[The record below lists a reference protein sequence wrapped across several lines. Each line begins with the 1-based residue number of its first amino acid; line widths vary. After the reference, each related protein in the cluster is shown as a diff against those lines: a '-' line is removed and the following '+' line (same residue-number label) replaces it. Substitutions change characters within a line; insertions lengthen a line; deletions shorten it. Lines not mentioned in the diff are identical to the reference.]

1 MARRGIAG
9 AALLALALLLLAG
22 PLQPV
27 SASPPYFPPPEE
39 RIPPGVPPAAR
50 RPEPTLPTPDAWKFA
65 ERFPRTSGTGAVREG
80 ALLWTDFLYDDNG
93 AISGPGVG
101 ESAGAWPFGTYRYP
115 EENQAGNGADIF
127 RAGIALNDT
136 NPQYT
141 WWRVDWNTLLD
152 PNVPAAAFALDEDRS
167 GGAATT
173 WGGNVGVSSSGV
185 DTTLIVTAAG
195 AFIDGTRV
203 GPTFVDM
210 ESRSFVARVP
220 ISVIQPDGRDTVWL
234 AAGLANDAGSA
245 FRSLGPEHQHLPGQ
259 PNVFN
264 MGFRTYG
271 DEPADKNFWFERT
284 QATTLTPPNA
294 NVNIFARSLDW
305 EFLKSGRS
313 KPAPF
318 VRGWSNRWY
327 VSSIE
332 LGQGRVKAF
341 EANVDN
347 EPNYL
352 GRVQPYGV
360 YVPSGYDP
368 KLEIEAAP
376 LTWLLHSLT
385 INHNQYS
392 ATMPDLIRLA
402 CEERQS
408 ICATTLG
415 RGPDGFYRQEAEL
428 DFWEVWRTLNRT
440 YRLDPDR
447 TIIGG
452 FSMGGFGTFNMA
464 LDHPDVFA
472 GMVILASAA
481 NEDEPR
487 LENAKW
493 VPYYHA
499 HGMLDELV
507 PYPDEALPTV
517 EKLDSLG
524 YRYVFDTYPT
534 KDHIVW
540 SLEDD
545 NDLAGQW
552 IAQRDRTRRYNTGQ
566 IVYRWFPREVNKKW
580 GIGPTGAWW
589 VRGIAARDRDASSA
603 RIRAVSLAL
612 PERPVRVRRSEERM
626 FDSPG
631 SPVIRRELRW
641 IRGERPAAKPCMN
654 LGLTNVARVRLD
666 MPDTGL
672 LRYSQSTIRVTSDG
686 PATIFLANL
695 PAGAEVRLNG
705 KPSDRTP
712 SVGNGKATITIVR

>member
-1 MARRGIAG
+1 MARRRLVVLVL
-9 AALLALALLLLAG
+9 AALSVLPLASPPQA
-22 PLQPV
+22 V
-27 SASPPYFPPPEE
+27 SASPPYIPTPEE
-39 RIPPGVPPAAR
+39 LLPRGVPPATR
-50 RPEPTLPTPDAWKFA
+50 RPEPALPAPDAWNFS
-65 ERFPRTSGTGAVREG
+65 ENFPRTSGTGAVEAG

-93 AISGPGVG
+93 AVSGPGLG

-127 RAGIALNDT
+127 RAGIALNGD
-136 NPQYT
+136 NPRYT
-141 WWRVDWNTLLD
+141 WWRVDWNTLID
-152 PNVPAAAFALDEDRS
+152 PAVPAAAFAIDSDGS

-185 DTTLIVTAAG
+185 DSTLVITAAG
-195 AFIDGTRV
+195 AFLDGTRV
-203 GPTFVDM
+203 GPTFVDS
-210 ESRSFVARVP
+210 EARSFVARVP
-220 ISVIQPDGRDTVWL
+220 VAKFQPDGKDTVWL
-234 AAGLANDAGSA
+234 AAGLANDAGDG
-245 FRSLGPEHQHLPGQ
+245 FRSLGPEHQRLPGQ

-271 DEPADKNFWFERT
+271 DEPADKNFWFEQT
-284 QATTLTPPNA
+284 QATTLAPPNA
-294 NVNIFARSLDW
+294 NVDVFSHTLDW
-305 EFLKSGRS
+305 ELLRSGRRRV
-313 KPAPF
+313 APF

-332 LGQGRVKAF
+332 LGQGRVKDLQ
-341 EANVDN
+341 ANVDN

-360 YVPSGYDP
+360 YVPSEYDP
-368 KLEIEAAP
+368 KARLDLTP

-392 ATMPDLIRLA
+392 ATMPDLLRLA
-402 CEERQS
+402 CEERRS

-428 DFWEVWRTLNRT
+428 DFWEVWRTLNQT
-440 YRLDPDR
+440 YRLDPNR

-481 NEDEPR
+481 NEDESR

-493 VPYYHA
+493 LPYYHA

-507 PYPDEALPTV
+507 PYSDEALPTI

-540 SLEDD
+540 SLEDG
-545 NDLAGQW
+545 NDLAGEW
-552 IAQRDRTRRYNTGQ
+552 IAERDRTRRLNTGQ
-566 IVYRWFPREVNKKW
+566 ITYRWFPREVNKKW

-589 VRGIAARDRDASSA
+589 VRGIAARDRDAPSA

-612 PERPVRVRRSEERM
+612 PEKPVTIKRSETPM
-626 FDSPG
+626 VDPNG
-631 SPVIRRELRW
+631 SPVTRRTLRW
-641 IRGERPAAKPCMN
+641 VRGQRPAPKPLMN
-654 LGLTNVARVRLD
+654 LRLTNVARVRLD
-666 MPDTGL
+666 MDSTGL
-672 LRYSQSTIRVTSDG
+672 WRYRRSTIRVSSDG
-686 PATIFLANL
+686 PATIRLAQL
-695 PAGAEVRLNG
+695 PPDAAVFLNG

-712 SVGNGKATITIVR
+712 TVGKGSSTIRIVR